1 MTYII
6 PKQLKEEMKL
16 IDRPVRLWW
25 KDFLT
30 LCVLL
35 GTFLMFKALVHSWFI
50 IPYWITAAVSS
61 LFLIQPAPGNPKKRN
76 WEAIILFVGKDH
88 YTHYSVNHVQELKVK
103 NNA

>member
-16 IDRPVRLWW
+16 IDRPIRLWW
-25 KDFLT
+25 KDFLA

-35 GTFLMFKALVHSWFI
+35 GTFLMFKTLVHSWLI
-50 IPYWITAAVSS
+50 VPYWIIASVSS

-76 WEAIILFVGKDH
+76 WEAIILYISKDQ
-88 YTHYSVNHVQELKVK
+88 YTHYSINHVPDMKVK
-103 NNA
+103 KDA

>member
-35 GTFLMFKALVHSWFI
+35 GTFLMFKALVRSWFVV
-50 IPYWITAAVSS
+50 PCWGAAAVSS

-76 WEAIILFVGKDH
+76 WEAIILYVGKDH

-103 NNA
+103 KDA